1 MLLTNGAVLI
11 VSFLR
16 GFTLSTNI
24 IAYDISQDGLIPNL
38 LAFNVGVEIGQ
49 LIALAMILIAIS
61 FWRKTDGFFR
71 HAYTANV
78 AMMSAGFLLFGYQ
91 LTGYFVA

>member
-1 MLLTNGAVLI
+1 
-11 VSFLR
+11 
-16 GFTLSTNI
+16 
-24 IAYDISQDGLIPNL
+24 
-38 LAFNVGVEIGQ
+38 VEIGQ
-49 LIALAMILIAIS
+49 LIALAMILIVIS

-78 AMMSAGFLLFGYQ
+78 AMMSAGFLLFAYQ